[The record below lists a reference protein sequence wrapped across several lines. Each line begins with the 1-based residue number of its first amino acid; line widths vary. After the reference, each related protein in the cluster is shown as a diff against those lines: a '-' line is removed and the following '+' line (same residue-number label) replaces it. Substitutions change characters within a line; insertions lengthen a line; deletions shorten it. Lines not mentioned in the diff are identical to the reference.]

1 MMVTPRGMLN
11 DANPLMPYR
20 SDKLAICGQRVSN
33 TDPEVPTRLLH
44 YRGYECVWLF
54 SLAFFLAAVSES
66 VWDFISWFDVSCYV
80 HQEELPHY
88 HNLHQN

>member
-44 YRGYECVWLF
+44 YRGYECIWLF
-54 SLAFFLAAVSES
+54 SLAFFWLQFQSQFGISS
-66 VWDFISWFDVSCYV
+66 VGLMCHVMYIKKSFHITITYIRI
-80 HQEELPHY
+80 
-88 HNLHQN
+88 